1 MQLHS
6 ILLAA
11 LLASTLPTHAATCR
25 AASAAQ
31 IGAQNGYERDRK
43 AAEAWSQRENQVSS
57 GLQQCLGDIS
67 TAITV
72 PTFPD
77 LSGILNGIKDKICR
91 AAHDKIQEY
100 IPSQIDPWLAH
111 LPVQSM
117 RQRIT
122 HQPLTNRSL
131 LLRHRHRNPRTRPA
145 GITSLVVN
153 TSSAKSA
160 DVTCSSLQPH
170 RA

>member
-1 MQLHS
+1 MQLRS

-11 LLASTLPTHAATCR
+11 LLASTFTLPTHAATCR

-100 IPSQIDPWLAH
+100 IPSHPWGDL
-111 LPVQSM
+111 SS
-117 RQRIT
+117 
-122 HQPLTNRSL
+122 RS
-131 LLRHRHRNPRTRPA
+131 
-145 GITSLVVN
+145 GGLVG
-153 TSSAKSA
+153 TSSRSVNAPKNYAPTSYQQVPA
-160 DVTCSSLQPH
+160 TSSPPSQPSNATGGDYLFS
-170 RA
+170 R

>member
-1 MQLHS
+1 MQLRS

-11 LLASTLPTHAATCR
+11 LLASTFTLPTHAATCR

-100 IPSQIDPWLAH
+100 IPSQIDPDRK
-111 LPVQSM
+111 S
-117 RQRIT
+117 
-122 HQPLTNRSL
+122 
-131 LLRHRHRNPRTRPA
+131 
-145 GITSLVVN
+145 VV
-153 TSSAKSA
+153 
-160 DVTCSSLQPH
+160 
-170 RA
+170 

>member
-1 MQLHS
+1 MQLRS
-6 ILLAA
+6 IFLATLVA
-11 LLASTLPTHAATCR
+11 GAMTVPAQAASCR

-31 IGAQNGYERDRK
+31 VGAQNGYERDRK

-77 LSGILNGIKDKICR
+77 LSGILSGIKDKICR

-100 IPSQIDPWLAH
+100 IPSQIDPWGDLSSRSGGLAGTTSRSVNVPKNYAPTTYQQA
-111 LPVQSM
+111 PVVSSPPPQS
-117 RQRIT
+117 
-122 HQPLTNRSL
+122 
-131 LLRHRHRNPRTRPA
+131 
-145 GITSLVVN
+145 
-153 TSSAKSA
+153 SSSTGG
-160 DVTCSSLQPH
+160 DYLFS
-170 RA
+170 R

>member
-1 MQLHS
+1 MQLRS
-6 ILLAA
+6 ILLAT
-11 LLASTLPTHAATCR
+11 LLASTFTLPTHAATCR

-100 IPSQIDPWLAH
+100 IPSQIDPWGDL
-111 LPVQSM
+111 SS
-117 RQRIT
+117 
-122 HQPLTNRSL
+122 RS
-131 LLRHRHRNPRTRPA
+131 
-145 GITSLVVN
+145 GGLVG
-153 TSSAKSA
+153 TSSRSVNAPKNYAPTSYQQVP
-160 DVTCSSLQPH
+160 VTSSPPSQPSNATGGDYLFS
-170 RA
+170 R